1 MATKLSRRNL
11 FRLKP
16 KDVAQLFRESGKGE
30 ASEEE
35 EDEVCYFRPPG
46 ALADEKD
53 FLSVCERCGKC
64 AEACPHGVIEL
75 LGPVAGIAEGT
86 PVLDPAPRPCHWC
99 PSMDCVVACPT
110 PALSFG
116 PERKVAPIGK
126 AVLNLETC
134 LTSEGTICDSCAL
147 HCPSD
152 VRAIT
157 MKNRVPVLDQ
167 DKCTGCGLCA
177 YYCESRPGSITIVPV

>member
-16 KDVAQLFRESGKGE
+16 RDVAQLFRESGNGGE
-30 ASEEE
+30 QAEEE
-35 EDEVCYFRPPG
+35 PVYFRPPG
-46 ALADEKD
+46 ALTIERD
-53 FLSVCERCGKC
+53 FLSACERCGKC
-64 AEACPHGVIEL
+64 AEACPHDVIEL
-75 LGPVAGIAEGT
+75 LGPMAGRAEGT
-86 PVLDPAPRPCHWC
+86 PVLSPADKPCHWC
-99 PSMDCVVACPT
+99 PTMDCVAACPT

-116 PERKVAPIGK
+116 PERMVAPIGR

-134 LTSEGTICDSCAL
+134 LTSEGTICDTCAS

-157 MKNRVPVLDQ
+157 MKNRVPQLDQ
-167 DKCTGCGLCA
+167 DRCTGCGLCA
-177 YYCESRPGSITIVPV
+177 WHCESRPGSITIEKGWG